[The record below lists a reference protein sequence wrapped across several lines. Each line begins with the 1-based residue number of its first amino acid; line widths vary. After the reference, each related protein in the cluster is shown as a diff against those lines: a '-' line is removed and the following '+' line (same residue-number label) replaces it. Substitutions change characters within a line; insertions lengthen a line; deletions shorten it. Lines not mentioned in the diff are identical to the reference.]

1 MRYDWVAVLRPR
13 PGWCAR
19 VGPRFDWCVI
29 LQYFY
34 GLIDAAVKDLMSV
47 AIVRHDLI
55 GLPQPYRGLIDVLHT
70 ALPQPLLT
78 WLVCA
83 AFFFFTMRLAR
94 A

>member
-1 MRYDWVAVLRPR
+1 
-13 PGWCAR
+13 
-19 VGPRFDWCVI
+19 
-29 LQYFY
+29 
-34 GLIDAAVKDLMSV
+34 MSV
-47 AIVRHDLI
+47 AVVRHDLI

-94 A
+94 AY